1 MSESSESGPQPPP
14 RKNPPNKLFRRQNS
28 FAGFPSQSLSIFNAN
43 KVNNNDVHDNETP
56 KSTCAKPLEI
66 TSNSNTNTATAVLLP
81 PKPPEGDAP
90 PASAPP
96 IMSRRFVS
104 ISGLPTGIPVSSVS
118 VQPAGLISNAAIVP
132 FEVTTPITTTSTSTV
147 TSVVVQ
153 DKDKPKVIESLL
165 AKDQDSKTS
174 STGKA
179 VAGPEVAS
187 LPTFHP
193 PPTTQPHPRGF
204 FSLPRHTT
212 GQLSRHVGLGSF
224 HHLLERQK
232 PRERIGPSASELL
245 GVKSP
250 TLPKAHRRNHSDG
263 GEFKNKN
270 TFSLPP
276 VYTSPTEPKSNKSS
290 SERRRSDRDSDSD
303 GKRKRDYQSL
313 PRRRDHSDKYY
324 SPPKRKD
331 AESRSRS
338 LPRKHEDRH
347 HSYYNK
353 DGEKVHSSSRHS
365 SSKKESDSKYM
376 SLPRKKDDHKHRDG
390 DSKRKHDESKHSGKT
405 SREWDQNYKSLPK
418 PKSSKLEPKYQSLPR
433 KGKDMELK
441 LQKPKEDDESIHVSD
456 EKYNKNKE
464 INSSSTRKENDEYY
478 KTVPRRHGEPD
489 KNQSLIRR
497 NVEIENKYNFVPKK
511 TIEIEERYQNQREL
525 GLDNIN
531 ENQKVENKYQ
541 NQRELGLDNRYSKS
555 HRKIDKKNLNPRAR
569 EIEEKYQLWKR
580 EIENKYKKKKTKEAD
595 KNLNKSTRQRESDYQ
610 NQNNKGEAQYANQ
623 RLILAEA
630 PKGRKKEDKYDNLP
644 SRGQPEGMYQSPP
657 KKSTPDDPTY
667 EKIPSPKV
675 IKTSKSPVK
684 LTESKF
690 EPIFRYDPAG
700 VKETLR
706 QEKYEPIAK
715 RGQAYG
721 KLQSPKSPHE
731 ASGPIKS
738 PRSPRDGQKSGPIK
752 SPRLHHEAT
761 TRSHEATTRSHEPT
775 TRSHEAITRSHEPT
789 TKSHEPITRP
799 HEGLSH
805 G

>member
-1 MSESSESGPQPPP
+1 MSEASPQPPP
-14 RKNPPNKLFRRQNS
+14 RRKPANKPFRRQNS

-43 KVNNNDVHDNETP
+43 KVNNNNIPNTESV
-56 KSTCAKPLEI
+56 KSTCVKPLETTPI
-66 TSNSNTNTATAVLLP
+66 SNIAIAVLVP
-81 PKPPEGDAP
+81 PKPPEEENP

-96 IMSRRFVS
+96 IMARRFVS

-118 VQPAGLISNAAIVP
+118 VQPQALISNAAIVP
-132 FEVTTPITTTSTSTV
+132 IEVITAVTTSCASTITT
-147 TSVVVQ
+147 VVVQ
-153 DKDKPKVIESLL
+153 DKEKPKVTVSL
-165 AKDQDSKTS
+165 QDSKAS
-174 STGKA
+174 STAK
-179 VAGPEVAS
+179 EVAS
-187 LPTFHP
+187 LPTFLP
-193 PPTTQPHPRGF
+193 PPTTKPHPRGF

-224 HHLLERQK
+224 HHLLESQK

-250 TLPKAHRRNHSDG
+250 TLPKAHRRNLSDG

-276 VYTSPTEPKSNKSS
+276 VYTSPTEQRSNKSS

-331 AESRSRS
+331 ADSRSRS

-353 DGEKVHSSSRHS
+353 DGERHHSSSRHS

-390 DSKRKHDESKHSGKT
+390 DSKRKHDEPKHSGKHDEPKHSGKHDEPKHT
-405 SREWDQNYKSLPK
+405 GKHDEPKHTGKHDEPKHSGKNDEPKHSSKPPREWDHNYKSLPK
-418 PKSSKLEPKYQSLPR
+418 PKSSKLEQKYQSLPR
-433 KGKDMELK
+433 KGKDTELK
-441 LQKPKEDDESIHVSD
+441 LQKPKDDEENIQLSD
-456 EKYNKNKE
+456 EKSNKNKE
-464 INSSSTRKENDEYY
+464 IESSSTRKEKEEYY
-478 KTVPRRHGEPD
+478 KAVPKRQGEPD

-497 NVEIENKYNFVPKK
+497 HVEIENKYDFVPKK

-525 GLDNIN
+525 GLDIIN
-531 ENQKVENKYQ
+531 QNQKVENKYQ
-541 NQRELGLDNRYSKS
+541 NQRELGLDNRYPKS

-580 EIENKYKKKKTKEAD
+580 EIENKYKKKKLKESD
-595 KNLNKSTRQRESDYQ
+595 KNLNKGTRLRESDYQ
-610 NQNNKGEAQYANQ
+610 NQNSKENEATYENQ
-623 RLILAEA
+623 KLILADA

-644 SRGQPEGMYQSPP
+644 SRGQPEGMYQSPLN
-657 KKSTPDDPTY
+657 KSTPDDPTY
-667 EKIPSPKV
+667 ERIPSPKV
-675 IKTSKSPVK
+675 SKTSKSPVK
-684 LTESKF
+684 VLESKF

-700 VKETLR
+700 VRETLS
-706 QEKYEPIAK
+706 QEKYAPIAK
-715 RGQAYG
+715 RGQAHG

-731 ASGPIKS
+731 VNRPIRSPIRS
-738 PRSPRDGQKSGPIK
+738 PRSPRDGQKKCSN
-752 SPRLHHEAT
+752 
-761 TRSHEATTRSHEPT
+761 
-775 TRSHEAITRSHEPT
+775 
-789 TKSHEPITRP
+789 
-799 HEGLSH
+799 
-805 G
+805 